1 MIFQSSKF
9 CKITVSSVFSSG
21 QQAPNFE
28 QLRTEPKAAFQYAA
42 FVGSKSVKN
51 LKICAQVFNHCP
63 FSAKIILEVLN
74 IKSAGM
80 AGGETE
86 GPATGNN

>member
-1 MIFQSSKF
+1 LFIIFQSSKF
-9 CKITVSSVFSSG
+9 CKNNCHFFFSSG

-51 LKICAQVFNHCP
+51 LKICAQVFDRCP

-74 IKSAGM
+74 IKSAGFM
-80 AGGETE
+80 GGESSRE
-86 GPATGNN
+86 

>member
-1 MIFQSSKF
+1 
-9 CKITVSSVFSSG
+9 
-21 QQAPNFE
+21 
-28 QLRTEPKAAFQYAA
+28 
-42 FVGSKSVKN
+42 VKN

>member
-1 MIFQSSKF
+1 MLRLSNNFLKLISYL
-9 CKITVSSVFSSG
+9 SG

-42 FVGSKSVKN
+42 FVGAQSVKN
-51 LKICAQVFNHCP
+51 LKICAHVFDRCP

-74 IKSAGM
+74 IKSAGF
-80 AGGETE
+80 APGETE
-86 GPATGNN
+86 TVRKDND